1 LKYSNLFIYFILKD
15 IARCCLDNGADV
27 NSLNKEGNTP
37 LFCAAEKFSKSCAKV
52 KRKIKKFQRS

>member
-1 LKYSNLFIYFILKD
+1 
-15 IARCCLDNGADV
+15 LDNGADV

-52 KRKIKKFQRS
+52 KKKYEEISKILVFY